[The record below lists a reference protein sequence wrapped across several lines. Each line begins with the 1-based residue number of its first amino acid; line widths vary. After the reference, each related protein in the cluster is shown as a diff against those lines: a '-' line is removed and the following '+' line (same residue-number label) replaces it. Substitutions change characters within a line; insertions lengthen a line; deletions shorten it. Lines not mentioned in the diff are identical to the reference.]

1 MEMKDKQFYVAP
13 TMLVVE
19 VKTKGILCASGGE
32 TSNGEGHGFEGW
44 DS

>member
-1 MEMKDKQFYVAP
+1 MKDKQFYVAP

-19 VKTKGILCASGGE
+19 VKTKGILCTSGGE
-32 TSNGEGHGFEGW
+32 TSDGVGHGFSEGW

>member
-1 MEMKDKQFYVAP
+1 MTMKDKQFYVAP

-19 VKTKGILCASGGE
+19 VKKEGILCASGD